1 MRSTSLLRQAAAQAP
16 SPDAYAKSLAYA
28 TDLVRRTDHEA
39 IFASHFYPGDVRP
52 AYLALRALNAELAG
66 LPDQVSNQLVGRM
79 RFQWWKDA
87 IKGLYDGKPPPHPLM
102 TLLSSLP
109 QRPFLSAYHFNRLI
123 STRESNFLNPTFH
136 TLQDLAD
143 YSAGTQASLLYL
155 LLQATAASSS
165 SSSSGAAASLSIGGG
180 GAGLR
185 HSTPFQHQGGE
196 HEGAVDGVTTNGGG
210 GTALKEADDLTL
222 DHAASHL
229 AVAVTIATLLR
240 SIPHHAGRRTSVIP
254 LDVASKHQLQEEAL
268 FRKGPEAEGLQ
279 DAVAQ
284 LAGIAQAELRTA
296 RECFD
301 GTTGLPKRAVP
312 VFLAATPARSYLDR
326 LASPKVDYNPFDV
339 TLAKRYWKLPFQVWG
354 DARNSRF

>member
-1 MRSTSLLRQAAAQAP
+1 MRTTSLLRQAAGQATA
-16 SPDAYAKSLAYA
+16 PDAYAKSLAYA

-39 IFASHFYPGDVRP
+39 IYASYFYPADVRP

-87 IKGLYDGKPPPHPLM
+87 VKGLYDGRPPPHPLM

-109 QRPFLSAYHFNRLI
+109 QKPFLSAYHLNRLI
-123 STRESNFLNPTFH
+123 STREANFLNPTFH

-155 LLQATAASSS
+155 LLQATAAGPGSAAS
-165 SSSSGAAASLSIGGG
+165 AAALGGV
-180 GAGLR
+180 GLR
-185 HSTPFQHQGGE
+185 HSTPFKHQGGE
-196 HEGAVDGVTTNGGG
+196 HEGAIDGVTSDGGSSS
-210 GTALKEADDLTL
+210 ALKEADDLTL

-268 FRKGPEAEGLQ
+268 FRNGPDAAGLQ

-301 GTTGLPKRAVP
+301 GTTGVPKRAVP

>member
-1 MRSTSLLRQAAAQAP
+1 MRSTSLLRQAAAQATA
-16 SPDAYAKSLAYA
+16 PDAYAKSLAYA

-39 IFASHFYPGDVRP
+39 IYASHFYPGDVRP

-165 SSSSGAAASLSIGGG
+165 
-180 GAGLR
+180 
-185 HSTPFQHQGGE
+185 
-196 HEGAVDGVTTNGGG
+196 
-210 GTALKEADDLTL
+210 KADDLTL

-240 SIPHHAGRRTSVIP
+240 SIPHHASRRTSVIP